1 MVIDRVASDAVS
13 NIVASIAIVRTAQ
26 TSPRDN
32 LAIGPREA
40 SLITEMVTPQKEA
53 SWTSRAVCRG
63 LTCCTVGRTAVT
75 RSSSEILVE

>member
-13 NIVASIAIVRTAQ
+13 NIVASITIIRTTQA
-26 TSPRDN
+26 SPRDN

-40 SLITEMVTPQKEA
+40 SLVTGMITPKKEP

-63 LTCCTVGRTAVT
+63 LTGCTGRRTAIT